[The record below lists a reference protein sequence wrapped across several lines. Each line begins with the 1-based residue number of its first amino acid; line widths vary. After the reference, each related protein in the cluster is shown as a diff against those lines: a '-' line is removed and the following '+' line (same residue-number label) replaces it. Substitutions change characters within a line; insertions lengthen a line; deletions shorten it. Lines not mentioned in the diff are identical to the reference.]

1 MQMKSCW
8 SILKIAL
15 IFVSI
20 RYILFFL
27 ISLKPLDIQVMKAL
41 HSKVNIVPIIAKADT
56 LTKAEAKKL
65 KTRILKEI
73 EDNKIQT
80 YHFPEVDEEEDD
92 EDFIKINKELKVS

>member
-15 IFVSI
+15 SFVSI

-56 LTKAEAKKL
+56 LTKPEAKKL